1 MKNGEK
7 RKSMALNLNEIKEE
21 LSSDEKLLAQA
32 FELEKFYKKHK
43 RKIFTTLIILI
54 VAIISYNGYHS
65 WQEYKLN
72 KANSALL
79 TLQKNPNDSKAL
91 KILKENNPKLY
102 ELFSYSTLANN
113 QDKKLLELH
122 SNDAMLSD
130 LITYHQGVLN
140 KKPKDSIYYHDL
152 TIIERAYLLIKA
164 NKKKDAQ
171 VLLQTLS
178 KTSPLY
184 PVAKLYMH
192 YTSQ

>member
-1 MKNGEK
+1 
-7 RKSMALNLNEIKEE
+7 MALNLNEIKEE

-43 RKIFTTLIILI
+43 TKIIAVLIALI
-54 VAIISYNGYHS
+54 VAIAGYKGYHF
-65 WQEYKLN
+65 WQEYKLS

-79 TLQKNPNDSKAL
+79 SLQKNPNDTKAL
-91 KILKENNPKLY
+91 EILKANNPKLY
-102 ELFSYSTLANN
+102 ELFTYSHLANH

-130 LITYHQGVLN
+130 LIAYHQGVIT

-152 TIIERAYLLIKA
+152 AVVEKAYLLIKA
-164 NKKKDAQ
+164 NKKKDAHA
-171 VLLQTLS
+171 LLQTIS

-184 PVAKLYMH
+184 PVARLYMH